1 MDVIVMIPIPILI
14 LILILRLILIFG
26 TSSSMLIV
34 KGVRSCAVVV
44 AYDHAHTRTDL

>member
-1 MDVIVMIPIPILI
+1 MIPILI

-34 KGVRSCAVVV
+34 KGVRSCVVEV
-44 AYDHAHTRTDL
+44 AYD